1 MVTRRQDNGFNR
13 ISTIFYDN
21 RGMAVCASTIEIPNG
36 WTPKLFLGLL
46 LQEWCLSNVIS
57 LFRVED
63 EECDDI
69 FKMRFL
75 YYNRNAAQL
84 QKLIQSSPNY
94 SYVTGGF

>member
-1 MVTRRQDNGFNR
+1 
-13 ISTIFYDN
+13 
-21 RGMAVCASTIEIPNG
+21 MAVCASTIEIPNG